1 VKFPALGTYAPVSSE
16 FGAVPASYC
25 NGPQEAPMTTRP
37 AAKPGNE
44 GNDDAPQTA
53 ENFCRRCSGSGILDS
68 EPCPACDGT
77 GRIAEIVGDA

>member
-1 VKFPALGTYAPVSSE
+1 
-16 FGAVPASYC
+16 
-25 NGPQEAPMTTRP
+25 MTTRP

-53 ENFCRRCSGSGILDS
+53 ENLCRRCSGSGILDS